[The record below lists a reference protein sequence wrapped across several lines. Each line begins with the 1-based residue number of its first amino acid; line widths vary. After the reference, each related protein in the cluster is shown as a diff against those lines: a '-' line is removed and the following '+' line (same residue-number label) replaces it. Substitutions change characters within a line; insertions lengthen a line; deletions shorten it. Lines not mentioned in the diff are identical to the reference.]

1 MADEAWID
9 DFILEVKKLAYDIPV
24 PNPYTPML
32 LSHCLAAER
41 RRREEIFE
49 IEDARFRSL
58 CDVLNTLATGEA
70 DADRIPS
77 LPRAQP
83 LELPNRPPISVS
95 TRSRSHA

>member
-9 DFILEVKKLAYDIPV
+9 DFILEVKKLAYDMPV

-41 RRREEIFE
+41 RRREEVFE

-58 CDVLNTLATGEA
+58 CDVLNTLTDGQRSMVERDRGPFPYHGPAT
-70 DADRIPS
+70 
-77 LPRAQP
+77 
-83 LELPNRPPISVS
+83 
-95 TRSRSHA
+95 